1 MYFVY
6 ILESLTDGKRYYGFT
21 IDIERRLVEHN
32 QGKVGSTKSR
42 RPLNIVYYEIVPD
55 ITSARRKEK
64 YFKSGFGRKYIRSK
78 IRALSS
84 NG

>member
-1 MYFVY
+1 MYYVY
-6 ILESLTDGKRYYGFT
+6 VLKSLIDRKYYYGFT
-21 IDIERRLVEHN
+21 EDIERRIKSHN
-32 QGKVGSTKSR
+32 QGKVKSTESR

-55 ITSARRKEK
+55 ITSTRRKEK